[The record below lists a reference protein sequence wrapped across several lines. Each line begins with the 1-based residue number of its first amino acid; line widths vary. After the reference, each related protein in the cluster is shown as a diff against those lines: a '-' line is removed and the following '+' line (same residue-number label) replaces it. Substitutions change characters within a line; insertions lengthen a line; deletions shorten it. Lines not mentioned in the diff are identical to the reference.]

1 MDGLP
6 RSGCASVL
14 ISAIRPL
21 LSLLIGVA
29 LLLAG
34 SGLLSTL
41 VAVRGGLEGWDD
53 QVVGLIMSAYFGG
66 FFLGTFAAPKLIRRI
81 GHIRSFAFYACLCAI
96 VVLLHP
102 IVVEP
107 WTWAVLRLLSG
118 VALVGLYTVIESWL
132 NASAAPEQRS
142 PIFATYMAINL
153 FGLAAGQW
161 LLGLFSPLL
170 FVPFSLVAIL
180 ICLAALPVTASRM
193 VQPDTPASV
202 HLQLPQ
208 LYRLAP
214 AASAGALLGGLA
226 LGAFWGMA
234 AVYAT
239 GIGMDLAGVS
249 ALVSV
254 TILGGA
260 LLQLP
265 IGRLSDRGDRR
276 TALVLICTLAA
287 VLAGLIMMSGGANR
301 WLLLSLFFGFGGL
314 LFAVYP
320 VSVAHLLDYL
330 PNEHVLAGCSS
341 LLLLN
346 GIGSAIGPAVA
357 GTLMARLGPQALP
370 GFFAVTLLLLAAVVG
385 GRRLVRQR
393 DREDPA
399 QFHAMLRTTP
409 SALELLPETDS
420 EQAEA

>member
-1 MDGLP
+1 M
-6 RSGCASVL
+6 
-14 ISAIRPL
+14 

-41 VAVRGGLEGWDD
+41 VAVRAGLEGWDD
-53 QVVGLIMSAYFGG
+53 QVVGLIMSAYFAG
-66 FFLGTFAAPKLIRRI
+66 FFLGTFAAPNLIRRI
-81 GHIRSFAFYACLCAI
+81 GHIRSFSFYAGLCAT

-102 IVVEP
+102 IIVDP
-107 WTWAVLRLLSG
+107 WSWALLRLLSG

-132 NASAAPEQRS
+132 NAAAPAEQRS
-142 PIFATYMAINL
+142 RIFAAYMAINL
-153 FGLAAGQW
+153 FSLAAGQW

-180 ICLAALPVTASRM
+180 ICMAALPVTASRM
-193 VQPDTPASV
+193 VQPETPASV
-202 HLQLPQ
+202 HLKLAQ

-234 AVYAT
+234 PVYAT
-239 GIGMDLAGVS
+239 RIGMDLAGVS
-249 ALVSV
+249 ALVSM

-276 TALVLICTLAA
+276 TALAVICTLGAILA
-287 VLAGLIMMSGGANR
+287 VAIMLSVGASA
-301 WLLLSLFFGFGGL
+301 WVLLGLFFAFGGL
-314 LFAVYP
+314 LFAIYP
-320 VSVAHLLDYL
+320 ICVAHLLDYL
-330 PNEHVLAGCSS
+330 PSEHVLAGCSS

-346 GIGSAIGPAVA
+346 GIGSAIGPAIA
-357 GTLMARLGPQALP
+357 GGLMSGTGPQALP
-370 GFFAVTLLLLAAVVG
+370 IFFAVTLLLLALVTG
-385 GRRLVRQR
+385 GRRVFRQR
-393 DREDPA
+393 DLDDPA

-409 SALELLPETDS
+409 SALELLPETDAS
-420 EQAEA
+420 TPAD

>member
-1 MDGLP
+1 M
-6 RSGCASVL
+6 
-14 ISAIRPL
+14 

-41 VAVRGGLEGWDD
+41 VAVRAGLEGWDD
-53 QVVGLIMSAYFGG
+53 QVVGLIMSAYFAG
-66 FFLGTFAAPKLIRRI
+66 FFLGTFAAPNLIRRI
-81 GHIRSFAFYACLCAI
+81 GHIRSFSFYAGLCAT

-102 IVVEP
+102 IIVDP
-107 WTWAVLRLLSG
+107 WSWALLRLLSG

-132 NASAAPEQRS
+132 NAAAPAEQRS
-142 PIFATYMAINL
+142 RIFAAYMAINL
-153 FGLAAGQW
+153 FSLAAGQW

-180 ICLAALPVTASRM
+180 ICMAALPVTASRM
-193 VQPDTPASV
+193 VQPETPASV
-202 HLQLPQ
+202 HLKLAQ

-234 AVYAT
+234 PVYAT
-239 GIGMDLAGVS
+239 RIGMDLAGVS
-249 ALVSV
+249 ALVSM

-276 TALVLICTLAA
+276 TALAVICTLGAILA
-287 VLAGLIMMSGGANR
+287 VAIMLSVGASA
-301 WLLLSLFFGFGGL
+301 WVLLGLFFAFGGL
-314 LFAVYP
+314 LFAIYP
-320 VSVAHLLDYL
+320 ICVAHLLDYL
-330 PNEHVLAGCSS
+330 PSEHVLAGCSS

-346 GIGSAIGPAVA
+346 GIGSAIGPAIA
-357 GTLMARLGPQALP
+357 GGLMSGIGPQALP
-370 GFFAVTLLLLAAVVG
+370 IFFAVTLLLLALVTG
-385 GRRLVRQR
+385 GRRVFRQR
-393 DREDPA
+393 DLDDPA

-409 SALELLPETDS
+409 SALELLPETDAS
-420 EQAEA
+420 TPAD

>member
-1 MDGLP
+1 M
-6 RSGCASVL
+6 
-14 ISAIRPL
+14 

-41 VAVRGGLEGWDD
+41 VAVRAGLEGWDD
-53 QVVGLIMSAYFGG
+53 QVVGLIMSAYFAG
-66 FFLGTFAAPKLIRRI
+66 FFLGTFAAPNLIRRI
-81 GHIRSFAFYACLCAI
+81 GHIRSFSFYAGLCAT

-102 IVVEP
+102 IIVDP
-107 WTWAVLRLLSG
+107 WSWALLRLLSG

-132 NASAAPEQRS
+132 NAAAPAEQRS
-142 PIFATYMAINL
+142 RIFAAYMAINL
-153 FGLAAGQW
+153 FSLAAGQW

-180 ICLAALPVTASRM
+180 ICIAALPVTASRM
-193 VQPDTPASV
+193 VQPETPASV
-202 HLQLPQ
+202 HLKLAQ

-234 AVYAT
+234 PVYAT
-239 GIGMDLAGVS
+239 RIGMDLAGVS
-249 ALVSV
+249 ALVSM

-276 TALVLICTLAA
+276 TALAVICTLGAILA
-287 VLAGLIMMSGGANR
+287 VAIMLSVGASA
-301 WLLLSLFFGFGGL
+301 WVLLGLFFAFGGL
-314 LFAVYP
+314 LFAIYP
-320 VSVAHLLDYL
+320 ICVAHLLDYL
-330 PNEHVLAGCSS
+330 PSEHVLAGCSS

-346 GIGSAIGPAVA
+346 GIGSAIGPAIA
-357 GTLMARLGPQALP
+357 GGLMSGTGPQALP
-370 GFFAVTLLLLAAVVG
+370 IFFAVTLLLLALVTG
-385 GRRLVRQR
+385 GRRVFRQR
-393 DREDPA
+393 DLDDPA

-409 SALELLPETDS
+409 SALELLPETDAS
-420 EQAEA
+420 TPAD

>member
-1 MDGLP
+1 M
-6 RSGCASVL
+6 
-14 ISAIRPL
+14 

-41 VAVRGGLEGWDD
+41 VAVRAGLEGWDD
-53 QVVGLIMSAYFGG
+53 QVVGLIMSAYFAG
-66 FFLGTFAAPKLIRRI
+66 FFLGTFAAPNLIRRI
-81 GHIRSFAFYACLCAI
+81 GHIRSFSFYAGLCAT

-102 IVVEP
+102 IIVDP
-107 WTWAVLRLLSG
+107 WSWALLRLLSG

-132 NASAAPEQRS
+132 NAAAPAEQRS
-142 PIFATYMAINL
+142 RIFAAYMAINL
-153 FGLAAGQW
+153 FSLAAGQW

-180 ICLAALPVTASRM
+180 ICMAALPVTASRM
-193 VQPDTPASV
+193 VQPETPASV
-202 HLQLPQ
+202 HLKLAQ

-234 AVYAT
+234 PVYAT
-239 GIGMDLAGVS
+239 RIGMDLAGVS
-249 ALVSV
+249 ALVSM

-276 TALVLICTLAA
+276 TALAVICTLGA
-287 VLAGLIMMSGGANR
+287 VLAVAIMLSVGAST
-301 WLLLSLFFGFGGL
+301 WVVLGLFFAFGGL
-314 LFAVYP
+314 LFAIYP
-320 VSVAHLLDYL
+320 VCVAHLLDYL
-330 PNEHVLAGCSS
+330 PSEHVLAGCSS

-346 GIGSAIGPAVA
+346 GIGSAIGPAIA
-357 GTLMARLGPQALP
+357 GGLMSRIGPQALP
-370 GFFAVTLLLLAAVVG
+370 IFFAMTLLLLAVVTG
-385 GRRLVRQR
+385 GRRVFRQR
-393 DREDPA
+393 DLDDPA

-409 SALELLPETDS
+409 SALELLPETDAS
-420 EQAEA
+420 TPAD

>member
-1 MDGLP
+1 M
-6 RSGCASVL
+6 

-81 GHIRSFAFYACLCAI
+81 GHIRSFSFYAGLCAT

-102 IVVEP
+102 IIVEP
-107 WTWAVLRLLSG
+107 WSWALLRLLSG

-132 NASAAPEQRS
+132 NASAPAAQRS
-142 PIFATYMAINL
+142 RIFALYMAINL
-153 FGLAAGQW
+153 FSLAAGQW

-180 ICLAALPVTASRM
+180 ICMAALPVTASRM
-193 VQPDTPASV
+193 VQPETPASV
-202 HLQLPQ
+202 HLKLPQ
-208 LYRLAP
+208 LYHRAP
-214 AASAGALLGGLA
+214 AASTGALLGGLA
-226 LGAFWGMA
+226 LGAFWGMS

-239 GIGMDLAGVS
+239 GVGMDLAGVS
-249 ALVSV
+249 ALVSL

-276 TALVLICTLAA
+276 TALVVICLLAA
-287 VLAGLIMMSGGANR
+287 ALAMAIMFSGGASR
-301 WLLLSLFFGFGGL
+301 WWLLGLFFAFGGL
-314 LFAVYP
+314 LFAIYP
-320 VSVAHLLDYL
+320 ICVAHLLDHL
-330 PNEHVLAGCSS
+330 PAEQVLAGCSS

-346 GIGSAIGPAVA
+346 GIGSAIGPAIA
-357 GTLMARLGPQALP
+357 GGLMSRFGPQALP
-370 GFFAVTLLLLAAVVG
+370 GFFAVTLLLLAVASG
-385 GRRLVRQR
+385 SRRLLRQHDR
-393 DREDPA
+393 DEPA

-409 SALELLPETDS
+409 SALEMLPETDPAA
-420 EQAEA
+420 AED

>member
-1 MDGLP
+1 M
-6 RSGCASVL
+6 AAV
-14 ISAIRPL
+14 RPL

-53 QVVGLIMSAYFGG
+53 QVIGLIMSAYFGG

-81 GHIRSFAFYACLCAI
+81 GHVRSFAFYACLCAT

-102 IVVEP
+102 IFVEP
-107 WTWAVLRLLSG
+107 WTWAALRLLSG

-132 NASAAPEQRS
+132 NASAAAEQRS
-142 PIFATYMAINL
+142 RIFALYMAINL
-153 FGLAAGQW
+153 FALAAGQW
-161 LLGLFSPLL
+161 LLGVFSPLL
-170 FVPFSLVAIL
+170 FIPFSLVAIL
-180 ICLAALPVTASRM
+180 ICLAALPVTSSRM

-202 HLQLPQ
+202 HLRLPQ

-214 AASAGALLGGLA
+214 AASTGALLGGLA
-226 LGAFWGMA
+226 LGAFWGMS

-239 GIGMDLAGVS
+239 GIGLDLAGVS

-276 TALVLICTLAA
+276 TALVFICALAA
-287 VLAGLIMMSGGANR
+287 VLAGLIMISAGANT
-301 WLLLSLFFGFGGL
+301 WVLLSLFFVFGGL

-320 VSVAHLLDYL
+320 VCVAHLLDHL

-346 GIGSAIGPAVA
+346 GIGSAIGPAIA

-370 GFFAVTLLLLAAVVG
+370 AFFVVTLLLLAVVVG
-385 GRRLVRQR
+385 GRRLLRQR
-393 DREDPA
+393 DRGEPA

-420 EQAEA
+420 DEVEA

>member
-1 MDGLP
+1 M
-6 RSGCASVL
+6 
-14 ISAIRPL
+14 

-41 VAVRGGLEGWDD
+41 VAVRAGLEGWDD
-53 QVVGLIMSAYFGG
+53 QVVGLIMSAYFAG
-66 FFLGTFAAPKLIRRI
+66 FFLGTFAAPNLIRRI
-81 GHIRSFAFYACLCAI
+81 GHIRSFSFYAGLCAT

-102 IVVEP
+102 IIVDP
-107 WTWAVLRLLSG
+107 WSWALLRLLSG

-132 NASAAPEQRS
+132 NAAAPAEPRS
-142 PIFATYMAINL
+142 RIFAAYMAINL
-153 FGLAAGQW
+153 FSLAAGQW

-180 ICLAALPVTASRM
+180 ICMAALPVTASRM
-193 VQPDTPASV
+193 VQPETPASV
-202 HLQLPQ
+202 HLKLAQ

-234 AVYAT
+234 PVYAT
-239 GIGMDLAGVS
+239 RIGMDLAGVS
-249 ALVSV
+249 ALVSM

-276 TALVLICTLAA
+276 TALAVICTLGAILA
-287 VLAGLIMMSGGANR
+287 VAIMLSVGASA
-301 WLLLSLFFGFGGL
+301 WVLLGLFFAFGGL
-314 LFAVYP
+314 LFAIYP
-320 VSVAHLLDYL
+320 ICVAHLLDYL
-330 PNEHVLAGCSS
+330 PSEHVLAGCSS

-346 GIGSAIGPAVA
+346 GIGSAIGPAIA
-357 GTLMARLGPQALP
+357 GGLMSGIGPQALP
-370 GFFAVTLLLLAAVVG
+370 IFFAVTLLLLALVTG
-385 GRRLVRQR
+385 GRRVFRQR
-393 DREDPA
+393 DLDDPA

-409 SALELLPETDS
+409 SALELLPETDAS
-420 EQAEA
+420 TPAD

>member
-1 MDGLP
+1 M
-6 RSGCASVL
+6 
-14 ISAIRPL
+14 ISAVRPL

-66 FFLGTFAAPKLIRRI
+66 FFVGTFVAPKLIRRI
-81 GHIRSFAFYACLCAI
+81 GHIRSFAFYACLCAT

-102 IVVEP
+102 IIVDP
-107 WTWAVLRLLSG
+107 WSWAVLRLLSG
-118 VALVGLYTVIESWL
+118 AALVGLYTVIESWL
-132 NASAAPEQRS
+132 NASAPAAQRS
-142 PIFATYMAINL
+142 RIFALYMAINL
-153 FGLAAGQW
+153 FSLAAGQW
-161 LLGLFSPLL
+161 MLGWFSPML

-193 VQPDTPASV
+193 LQPETPASV
-202 HLQLPQ
+202 HLRLAQ
-208 LYRLAP
+208 LYRVAP
-214 AASAGALLGGLA
+214 AASTGALLGGLA
-226 LGAFWGMA
+226 LGAFWGMG

-239 GIGMDLAGVS
+239 GIGMSLSGVS
-249 ALVSV
+249 ALISL

-276 TALVLICTLAA
+276 TALAVIGSLAA
-287 VLAGLIMMSGGANR
+287 LLALAIMFSDGANR
-301 WLLLSLFFGFGGL
+301 WLLLTLFFAFGGL

-320 VSVAHLLDYL
+320 VCVAHMLDHL
-330 PNEHVLAGCSS
+330 PSEHVLAGCSS

-346 GIGSAIGPAVA
+346 GIGSAIGPAIA
-357 GTLMARLGPQALP
+357 GALMNRLGPDALP
-370 GFFAVTLLLLAAVVG
+370 GFFAATLLLLAVASG
-385 GRRLVRQR
+385 GRRLLRQR
-393 DREDPA
+393 ERDDPV
-399 QFHAMLRTTP
+399 QFYAMLRTTP
-409 SALELLPETDS
+409 SALELLPETDTATP
-420 EQAEA
+420 EE

>member
-1 MDGLP
+1 M
-6 RSGCASVL
+6 

-41 VAVRGGLEGWDD
+41 VAVRAGLEGWDD

-81 GHIRSFAFYACLCAI
+81 GHIRSFAFYAALCAT

-102 IVVEP
+102 IIVGP
-107 WTWAVLRLLSG
+107 WSWAVLRLLSG

-132 NASAAPEQRS
+132 NASAPAQQRS
-142 PIFATYMAINL
+142 RIFALYMAINL
-153 FGLAAGQW
+153 FSLAAGQW
-161 LLGLFSPLL
+161 LLGLFSPML
-170 FVPFSLVAIL
+170 FIPFSLVAIL
-180 ICLAALPVTASRM
+180 ICMAALPVTASRM
-193 VQPDTPASV
+193 AQPETPANV
-202 HLQLPQ
+202 HLKLPQ

-226 LGAFWGMA
+226 LGAFWGMG

-239 GIGMDLAGVS
+239 GIGMDLSGVS
-249 ALVSV
+249 ALISL

-260 LLQLP
+260 LLQMP

-276 TALVLICTLAA
+276 TGLAIICTLGAA
-287 VLAGLIMMSGGANR
+287 IATAIMLSEGANQ
-301 WLLLSLFFGFGGL
+301 WVLLGLFFAFGGL

-320 VSVAHLLDYL
+320 VCVAHLLDYL
-330 PNEHVLAGCSS
+330 PAEHVLAGCSS

-346 GIGSAIGPAVA
+346 GIGSAIGPAIA
-357 GTLMARLGPQALP
+357 GGLMSRIGPQALP
-370 GFFAVTLLLLAAVVG
+370 AFFAATLLLLAVVSG
-385 GRRLVRQR
+385 GRRLLRQR
-393 DREDPA
+393 DLDDPA

-409 SALELLPETDS
+409 SALELLPGTD
-420 EQAEA
+420 AAVPAAAD

>member
-1 MDGLP
+1 MI
-6 RSGCASVL
+6 SVV
-14 ISAIRPL
+14 RPL

-41 VAVRGGLEGWDD
+41 VGVRGGLEGWDD

-81 GHIRSFAFYACLCAI
+81 GHIRSFSFYAGLCAT

-102 IVVEP
+102 IIVDP
-107 WTWAVLRLLSG
+107 WSWAVLRLLSG
-118 VALVGLYTVIESWL
+118 IALVGLYTVIESWL
-132 NASAAPEQRS
+132 NASAPAAQRS
-142 PIFATYMAINL
+142 RIFALYMAINL
-153 FGLAAGQW
+153 FSLAAGQW

-180 ICLAALPVTASRM
+180 ICMAALPVTASRM
-193 VQPDTPASV
+193 VQPETPSSV

-249 ALVSV
+249 ALISL

-276 TALVLICTLAA
+276 TALAVICTLAA
-287 VLAGLIMMSGGANR
+287 LLAGVIVFSGDASR
-301 WLLLSLFFGFGGL
+301 WLLLGLFFAFGGL

-320 VSVAHLLDYL
+320 VCVAHLLDHL
-330 PNEHVLAGCSS
+330 PAEHVLAGCSS

-346 GIGSAIGPAVA
+346 GIGSAIGPAIA
-357 GTLMARLGPQALP
+357 GGLMNRIGPQGLP
-370 GFFAVTLLLLAAVVG
+370 GFFAATLLLLAIVTG
-385 GRRLVRQR
+385 GRRLLRQR
-393 DREDPA
+393 DRDEPA

-409 SALELLPETDS
+409 SALELLPETDADAP
-420 EQAEA
+420 QA

>member
-1 MDGLP
+1 M
-6 RSGCASVL
+6 
-14 ISAIRPL
+14 

-41 VAVRGGLEGWDD
+41 VAVRVGLEGWDD
-53 QVVGLIMSAYFGG
+53 QVVGLIMSAYFAG
-66 FFLGTFAAPKLIRRI
+66 FFLGTFAAPNLIRRI
-81 GHIRSFAFYACLCAI
+81 GHIRSFSFYAGLCAT

-102 IVVEP
+102 IIVDP
-107 WTWAVLRLLSG
+107 WSWALLRLLSG

-132 NASAAPEQRS
+132 NAAAPAEQRS
-142 PIFATYMAINL
+142 RIFAAYMAINL
-153 FGLAAGQW
+153 FSLAAGQW

-180 ICLAALPVTASRM
+180 ICMAALPVTASRM
-193 VQPDTPASV
+193 VQPETPASV
-202 HLQLPQ
+202 HLKLAQ

-234 AVYAT
+234 PVYAT
-239 GIGMDLAGVS
+239 RIGMDLAGVS
-249 ALVSV
+249 ALVSM

-276 TALVLICTLAA
+276 TALAVICTLGAILA
-287 VLAGLIMMSGGANR
+287 VAIMLSVGASA
-301 WLLLSLFFGFGGL
+301 WVLLGLFFAFGGL
-314 LFAVYP
+314 LFAIYP
-320 VSVAHLLDYL
+320 ICVAHLLDYL
-330 PNEHVLAGCSS
+330 PSEHVLAGCSS

-346 GIGSAIGPAVA
+346 GIGSAIGPAIA
-357 GTLMARLGPQALP
+357 GGLMSGIGPQALP
-370 GFFAVTLLLLAAVVG
+370 IFFAVTLLLLALVTG
-385 GRRLVRQR
+385 GRRVFRQR
-393 DREDPA
+393 DLDDPA

-409 SALELLPETDS
+409 SALELLPETDAS
-420 EQAEA
+420 TPAD

>member
-1 MDGLP
+1 M
-6 RSGCASVL
+6 
-14 ISAIRPL
+14 

-41 VAVRGGLEGWDD
+41 VAVRAGLEGWDD
-53 QVVGLIMSAYFGG
+53 QVVGLIMSAYFAG
-66 FFLGTFAAPKLIRRI
+66 FFLGTFAAPNLIRRI
-81 GHIRSFAFYACLCAI
+81 GHIRSFSFYAGLCAT

-102 IVVEP
+102 IIVDP
-107 WTWAVLRLLSG
+107 WSWALLRLLSG

-132 NASAAPEQRS
+132 NAAAPAEQRS
-142 PIFATYMAINL
+142 RIFAAYMAINL
-153 FGLAAGQW
+153 FSLAAGQW

-180 ICLAALPVTASRM
+180 ICIAALPVTASRM
-193 VQPDTPASV
+193 VQPETPASV
-202 HLQLPQ
+202 HLKLAQ

-234 AVYAT
+234 PVYAT
-239 GIGMDLAGVS
+239 RIGMDLAGVS
-249 ALVSV
+249 ALVSM

-276 TALVLICTLAA
+276 TALAVICTLGAILA
-287 VLAGLIMMSGGANR
+287 VAIMLSVGASA
-301 WLLLSLFFGFGGL
+301 WVLLGLFFAFGGL
-314 LFAVYP
+314 LFAIYP
-320 VSVAHLLDYL
+320 ICVAHLLDYL
-330 PNEHVLAGCSS
+330 PSEHVLAGCSS

-346 GIGSAIGPAVA
+346 GIGSAIGPAIA
-357 GTLMARLGPQALP
+357 GGLMSGIGPQALP
-370 GFFAVTLLLLAAVVG
+370 IFFAVTLLLLALVTG
-385 GRRLVRQR
+385 GRRVFRQR
-393 DREDPA
+393 DLDDPA

-409 SALELLPETDS
+409 SALELLPETDAS
-420 EQAEA
+420 TPAD

>member
-1 MDGLP
+1 MAGRLP
-6 RSGCASVL
+6 QGCESVL
-14 ISAIRPL
+14 ISAVRPL

-41 VAVRGGLEGWDD
+41 VAVRGGLEGWDN

-81 GHIRSFAFYACLCAI
+81 GHIRSFAFYACLCAT

-102 IVVEP
+102 ILVEP

-132 NASAAPEQRS
+132 NASAAVEQRS
-142 PIFATYMAINL
+142 RIFALYMAINL

-161 LLGLFSPLL
+161 FLGLFSPLL

-193 VQPDTPASV
+193 VQPETPASV
-202 HLQLPQ
+202 QLKLPQ

-214 AASAGALLGGLA
+214 AASTGALLGGLA

-239 GIGMDLAGVS
+239 GIGMDLSGVS
-249 ALVSV
+249 ALISV

-287 VLAGLIMMSGGANR
+287 VLAGLIMISGEANR
-301 WLLLSLFFGFGGL
+301 WVLLGLFFAFGGL

-320 VSVAHLLDYL
+320 VCVAHLLDHL
-330 PNEHVLAGCSS
+330 PTEHVLAGCSS

-357 GTLMARLGPQALP
+357 GTLMNRVGPQALP
-370 GFFAVTLLLLAAVVG
+370 AFFAVTLMLLAVLVG
-385 GRRLVRQR
+385 SRRLLRQR
-393 DREDPA
+393 DRDDPA
-399 QFHAMLRTTP
+399 QFYAMLRTTP
-409 SALELLPETDS
+409 SALELLPETDPV
-420 EQAEA
+420 EPEN